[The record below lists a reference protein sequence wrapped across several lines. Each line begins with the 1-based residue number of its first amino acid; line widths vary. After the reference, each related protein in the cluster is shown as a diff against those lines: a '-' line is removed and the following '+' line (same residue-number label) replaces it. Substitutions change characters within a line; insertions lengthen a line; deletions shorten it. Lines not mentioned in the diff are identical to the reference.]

1 MDKAAIY
8 IETSLVS
15 YLVARPSR
23 DIIVAAHQQL
33 TSDWWDNHSHQYD
46 LFISQVVL
54 DEASA
59 GDKQEAAKRL
69 AAIQDLPLLEV
80 NEDVIQLADCLVQSN
95 AVPKKAAQDALHI
108 AIACVNGMDYLL
120 TWNCKHIANA
130 KMRSR
135 IDKVCRDAGYVPP
148 IICTPEELEG

>member
-1 MDKAAIY
+1 MNKATIY
-8 IETSLVS
+8 IETSVIS
-15 YLVARPSR
+15 YLVALPSR

-33 TSDWWDNHSHQYD
+33 TFDWWNNQSHQYD
-46 LFISQVVL
+46 LFISQVVF
-54 DEASA
+54 DEARA

-69 AAIQDLPLLEV
+69 AAVQDLPLLELD
-80 NEDVIQLADCLVQSN
+80 EDGIRLAEKLVRLQ

-130 KMRSR
+130 RMRSK
-135 IDKVCRDAGYVPP
+135 IDEICCGMGYGPP
-148 IICTPEELEG
+148 IICTPEELED

>member
-8 IETSLVS
+8 FETSVVS

-23 DIIVAAHQQL
+23 DIVVTAHQQL
-33 TSDWWDNHSHQYD
+33 TSDWWDNQSHQYD

-54 DEASA
+54 DEARA
-59 GDKQEAAKRL
+59 GDKQESAKRV
-69 AAIQDLPLLEV
+69 AALQGIPLLEI
-80 NEDVIQLADCLVQSN
+80 NEEVIQLAERLVQSH

-130 KMRSR
+130 KMRSK
-135 IDKVCRDAGYVPP
+135 IEKVCRDAGYEPP
-148 IICTPEELEG
+148 IICTPEELED

>member
-23 DIIVAAHQQL
+23 DIVVAAHQQL
-33 TSDWWDNHSHQYD
+33 TSDWWNNQSHHYN

-54 DEASA
+54 DESRA
-59 GDKQEAAKRL
+59 GDKLEAAKRL

-80 NEDVIQLADCLVQSN
+80 NEEVIRLAGKLVQSN
-95 AVPKKAAQDALHI
+95 AVPKKAVQDALHI

-130 KMRSR
+130 KMRSK
-135 IDKVCRDAGYVPP
+135 IDKVCRDAGYVPT
-148 IICTPEELEG
+148 IICTPEELED

>member
-1 MDKAAIY
+1 MDKPTIY
-8 IETSLVS
+8 LETSFIS

-33 TSDWWDNHSHQYD
+33 TFDWWSNQRHHYD
-46 LFISQVVL
+46 LFISQVVF
-54 DEASA
+54 DEARA
-59 GDKQEAAKRL
+59 GDAQEAAKRL
-69 AAIQDLPLLEV
+69 AAVEGLPLLELT
-80 NEDVIQLADCLVQSN
+80 EEGIRLAEKLIQLH

-130 KMRSR
+130 RMRSK
-135 IDKVCRDAGYVPP
+135 IDEICRGMGYGPP
-148 IICTPEELEG
+148 IICTPEELED

>member
-1 MDKAAIY
+1 MDKPTIY
-8 IETSLVS
+8 LETSFIS

-33 TSDWWDNHSHQYD
+33 TFDWWSNQRHHYD
-46 LFISQVVL
+46 LFISQVVF
-54 DEASA
+54 DEARA
-59 GDKQEAAKRL
+59 GDAQEAAKRL
-69 AAIQDLPLLEV
+69 AAVEGLPLLELT
-80 NEDVIQLADCLVQSN
+80 EEGIRLAEKLIQLH

-130 KMRSR
+130 RMRSK
-135 IDKVCRDAGYVPP
+135 IDEICRGMRYGPP
-148 IICTPEELEG
+148 IICTPNE

>member
-1 MDKAAIY
+1 MDRATIY
-8 IETSLVS
+8 VETSVIS

-33 TSDWWDNHSHQYD
+33 TFDWWNNQSHQYD
-46 LFISQVVL
+46 LFISQVVF
-54 DEASA
+54 DEAGA

-69 AAIQDLPLLEV
+69 AAVQDLPLLEL
-80 NEDVIQLADCLVQSN
+80 NEEGIHLAEKIVRSH

-130 KMRSR
+130 RMRNK
-135 IDKVCRDAGYVPP
+135 IEGICRDAGYVPP
-148 IICTPEELEG
+148 IICTPEELED

>member
-1 MDKAAIY
+1 MDRATIY
-8 IETSLVS
+8 IETSVIS
-15 YLVARPSR
+15 YLVALPSR

-33 TSDWWDNHSHQYD
+33 TFDWWNNQSHQYD

-54 DEASA
+54 DEARA

-69 AAIQDLPLLEV
+69 AAVQDLPLLELD
-80 NEDVIQLADCLVQSN
+80 EDGIRLAEKLVRLQ

-130 KMRSR
+130 RMRSK
-135 IDKVCRDAGYVPP
+135 IDGICREAGYVPP
-148 IICTPEELEG
+148 IICTPEELED

>member
-1 MDKAAIY
+1 MDKATIY
-8 IETSLVS
+8 VETSIAS

-33 TSDWWDNHSHQYD
+33 TSDWWNNQSHQYD
-46 LFISQVVL
+46 LFISQIVL
-54 DEASA
+54 NEARA
-59 GDKQEAAKRL
+59 GDNQEAAKRL
-69 AAIQDLPLLEV
+69 TALQNLPLLEI
-80 NEDVIQLADCLVQSN
+80 NEEAIGLAENLVQSY

-130 KMRSR
+130 KMRSK

-148 IICTPEELEG
+148 TICTPEELED

>member
-1 MDKAAIY
+1 MSKPTIY
-8 IETSLVS
+8 IETSVVS

-33 TSDWWDNHSHQYD
+33 TFDWWHNQSQQYD
-46 LFISQVVL
+46 LFISQVVF
-54 DEASA
+54 DEAKA

-69 AAIQDLPLLEV
+69 TAIQDLPLLEL
-80 NEDVIQLADCLVQSN
+80 NEEGIRLAEKLIQSH

-108 AIACVNGMDYLL
+108 AIACINGMDYLL

-135 IDKVCRDAGYVPP
+135 IDQVCRESGYVPP
-148 IICTPEELEG
+148 TICTPEELED